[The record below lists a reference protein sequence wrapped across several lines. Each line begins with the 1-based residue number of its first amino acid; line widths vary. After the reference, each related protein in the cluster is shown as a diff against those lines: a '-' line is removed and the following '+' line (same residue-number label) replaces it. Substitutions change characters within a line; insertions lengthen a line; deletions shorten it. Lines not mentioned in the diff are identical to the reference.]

1 MGVNG
6 WYDVLLI
13 AFTALLGLFGVA
25 SALNGYLFR
34 KIPMVLRLLLV
45 AGGLGMMVPGLISD
59 AVGLV
64 AVGGV
69 VLFQYFSNKK
79 STAAAA

>member
-1 MGVNG
+1 
-6 WYDVLLI
+6 
-13 AFTALLGLFGVA
+13 
-25 SALNGYLFR
+25 
-34 KIPMVLRLLLV
+34 
-45 AGGLGMMVPGLISD
+45 MMVPGLISD